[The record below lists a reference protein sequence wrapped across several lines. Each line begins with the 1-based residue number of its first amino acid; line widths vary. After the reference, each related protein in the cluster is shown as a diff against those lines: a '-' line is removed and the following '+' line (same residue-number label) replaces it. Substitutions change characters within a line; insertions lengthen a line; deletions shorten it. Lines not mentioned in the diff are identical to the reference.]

1 MPRVV
6 EIDTL
11 PMPPLKKP
19 RLQTH
24 IAQSLHTLMPAD
36 VATKVSS
43 YLVDPYAED
52 RRLHKQRM
60 AQFTF
65 VCEADDWD
73 DTGPRSMI
81 VAVFDNHANQHF
93 STRLG
98 HYKEL
103 VYPIEDWGVYIKRFF
118 PPAQKYLYCDI
129 PNLAKRHFR

>member
-6 EIDTL
+6 EIETL
-11 PMPPLKKP
+11 PMPPMKKP
-19 RLQTH
+19 RLQTR
-24 IAQSLHTLMPAD
+24 IEQSLHTLMPAF
-36 VATKVSS
+36 VANNVST

-73 DTGPRSMI
+73 DYGPRSII
-81 VAVFDNHANQHF
+81 VAVYDNHANQHF

-98 HYKEL
+98 HYKEY
-103 VYPIEDWGVYIKRFF
+103 VRTIEEWGVHMARGGFYGNISNR
-118 PPAQKYLYCDI
+118 
-129 PNLAKRHFR
+129 AKMWHH